1 MMENKL
7 ASLEAKYFYSDNML
21 KTSPGAGLFVLPSM
35 SEVFTNHL
43 MFTIASGT
51 LAETSQKSSRTEWLK
66 VKGL

>member
-1 MMENKL
+1 
-7 ASLEAKYFYSDNML
+7 ML
-21 KTSPGAGLFVLPSM
+21 KSSPGAGLFVLPSM

>member
-7 ASLEAKYFYSDNML
+7 ASLKAKNFSDNML
-21 KTSPGAGLFVLPSM
+21 KSSPGSGLFVLPSM

-51 LAETSQKSSRTEWLK
+51 LAETSQKSSRTE
-66 VKGL
+66 